1 MSSISGK
8 SRTAIS
14 NVLSGSQSLAYG
26 ALEAGV
32 QLVTSYPGSPATDT
46 VETIQH
52 MGGHSTQVRWMI
64 NEKSAADAALGCS
77 LGGKR
82 ALLCVKAP
90 GFNVALDSLMVANL
104 APGDG
109 GFVILAGDD
118 PSGWA
123 SQNEEDTR
131 ALVQALEIPLL
142 EPTSVADAREVMHRA
157 FSLSE
162 ENCIPVVVRIT
173 RALTLDTAEVS
184 PLHMPGSVQQSAK
197 FRRQPDR
204 WTVLP
209 IHVVG
214 LHQRLQAKMKSVQ
227 EIFEESSLNQDEG
240 SGNQGI
246 IAAGYTY
253 QKLKK
258 VLKDR
263 DTEFLRVLKLTTLS
277 PLPEDRISAFLQG
290 LESVLVIEELA
301 PFIETQVQALTQ
313 RRGLALP
320 IYGRL
325 SGHLPGAGELFD
337 GALVNALSRFAPGR
351 EWPQSSPVERS
362 MPSRASLCD
371 GCPYIPAF
379 NHLLEVLEQNG
390 GRDNYV
396 ITGETGCLV
405 RAQLPPWEI
414 LDMKYSMG
422 SSIGIATGLAHAGI
436 TNKLI
441 ALSGDSAFLHNGLG
455 ELIDAVQAGVD
466 LLVVLLDNDKTA
478 MTGGQPHPATRNGRV
493 HGKPIDLA
501 ALVRAAGV
509 KHVRIVDPEDA
520 GNTKSA
526 YEEGLQNPGVS
537 VVIVDKPC
545 PVYAD

>member
-1 MSSISGK
+1 MSSTSGQSK
-8 SRTAIS
+8 TAIS
-14 NVLSGSQSLAYG
+14 NVVSGSQSLAYG

-32 QLVTSYPGSPATDT
+32 HLVTSYPGSPATDT
-46 VETIQH
+46 VEAIQRL
-52 MGGHSTQVRWMI
+52 GGQQAQVRWTI

-77 LGGKR
+77 LTGKR

-131 ALVQALEIPLL
+131 PLVQALEIPLL
-142 EPTSVADAREVMHRA
+142 EPASVPDAREVMRYA

-162 ENCIPVVVRIT
+162 EMCIPVVVRIT
-173 RALTLDTAEVS
+173 RALTLDKAEI
-184 PLHMPGSVQQSAK
+184 SALQMLASIEQPK
-197 FRRQPDR
+197 EFRRQPDR

-209 IHVVG
+209 IHVVD
-214 LHQRLQAKMKSVQ
+214 LHQRLQAKMKVIQ
-227 EIFEESSLNQDEG
+227 EVFGKSSLNQEKG
-240 SGNQGI
+240 KGNQGI
-246 IAAGYTY
+246 IAAGYAY
-253 QKLKK
+253 QKLNKILQDEVSASLN
-258 VLKDR
+258 VLQ
-263 DTEFLRVLKLTTLS
+263 LTTLS
-277 PLPEDRISAFLQG
+277 PLPENRIATFLHG

-301 PFIETQVQALTQ
+301 PHIETQVQALAQ
-313 RRGLALP
+313 RRRLTLP

-337 GALVNALSRFAPGR
+337 DALVNALSRFAPGR
-351 EWPQSSPVERS
+351 EWPEYPSVERT

-379 NHLLEVLEQNG
+379 NHLLGVLERNG

-422 SSIGIATGLAHAGI
+422 SSIGIATGLAQAGV
-436 TNKLI
+436 TQKLI

-455 ELIDAVQAGVD
+455 ELIDAVQTGVD
-466 LLVVLLDNDKTA
+466 LLVVLLDNNKTA
-478 MTGGQPHPATRNGRV
+478 MTGGQPHPATRNEN
-493 HGKPIDLA
+493 HKSKPVDLE

-509 KHVRIVDPEDA
+509 NQLRIVDPEDA
-520 GNTKSA
+520 LSTRSA
-526 YEEGLQNPGVS
+526 YEEGIRSAGVS
-537 VVIVDKPC
+537 VVIIDKPC
-545 PVYAD
+545 PMYAD